1 MSGLIDQ
8 GSGILLCIRVEGARR
23 EKLEAKATAAAL
35 RSAAAQAELLVEEV
49 AAQKGTL
56 ADTPTQWRA
65 RLRGIASIDDLI
77 SALRDLET
85 QLNVLGDGL
94 PKGARQPSFSKKDA
108 PQAGFAKQCLIELL
122 CTRLHSTAA

>member
-1 MSGLIDQ
+1 M
-8 GSGILLCIRVEGARR
+8 
-23 EKLEAKATAAAL
+23 EAKATAAAL

-94 PKGARQPSFSKKDA
+94 PKGARQPSVSKKDA
-108 PQAGFAKQCLIELL
+108 LQAGFAKQCLIELL
-122 CTRLHSTAA
+122 CTRLQLTPA